1 MFSRDISS
9 NRWIPLV
16 LMMVFMLFATPTPG
30 LEVSAGESARTS
42 MSHGMEF
49 FYLQPSDCSEALL
62 GYRRLAACRAYL
74 CLLFSAACY
83 EECRL
88 ESASE
93 SPRLLSSANRAP
105 FNPAVIIP
113 H

>member
-49 FYLQPSDCSEALL
+49 FLPPTKRLFGSTPRLPKACGLQGISLPSLFC
-62 GYRRLAACRAYL
+62 
-74 CLLFSAACY
+74 CLL
-83 EECRL
+83 
-88 ESASE
+88 
-93 SPRLLSSANRAP
+93 
-105 FNPAVIIP
+105 
-113 H
+113 